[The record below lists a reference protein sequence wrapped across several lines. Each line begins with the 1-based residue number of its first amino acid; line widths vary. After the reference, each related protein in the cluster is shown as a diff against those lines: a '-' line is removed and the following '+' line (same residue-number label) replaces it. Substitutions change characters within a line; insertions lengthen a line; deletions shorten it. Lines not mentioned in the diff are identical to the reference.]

1 MPTKPRTADG
11 DQIIHRGALARL
23 EREAKGSGR
32 HLASWPLSPT
42 ESRLRVIRHCES
54 EREREEVMSLA
65 YLGLPLPAPH
75 QR

>member
-23 EREAKGSGR
+23 EREAAAEGR

-42 ESRLRVIRHCES
+42 EHRLYVIRYCETAD
-54 EREREEVMSLA
+54 EREEVLSYV
-65 YLGLPLPAPH
+65 YLGLPLPASH